1 MRQLLVVVGAA
12 TAGLLLL
19 AACGKN
25 VEERAASGGIG
36 GAAAGALVGGPV
48 GALVGGAAGA
58 TGGTM
63 LEKGLDEEGREAGT
77 TD

>member
-1 MRQLLVVVGAA
+1 VVVGAA